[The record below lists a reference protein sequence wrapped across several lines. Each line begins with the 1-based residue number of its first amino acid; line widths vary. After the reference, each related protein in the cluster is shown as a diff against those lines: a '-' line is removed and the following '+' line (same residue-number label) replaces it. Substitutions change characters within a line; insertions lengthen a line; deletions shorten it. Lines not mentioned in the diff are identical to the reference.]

1 MIDLSQD
8 DYLITEFQSYVEFL
22 QVIQNS
28 IIIKIFFSIKNVLKR
43 KPTRKSYEKVMRK
56 ENNFKKIQ

>member
-1 MIDLSQD
+1 MIDLLQD

-28 IIIKIFFSIKNVLKR
+28 IIIKNFFSIKNVLKR

-56 ENNFKKIQ
+56 ENNLKKIQ